1 MADTAQQSTVRQTI
15 KRSASERDDENDNIS
30 PTQEALRTKQSMKS
44 AVNALRKYLT
54 EQGLSPTF
62 EEYDSKV
69 LDYTLAK
76 FYTEARQENG
86 ELYRKTSLYSLRSGI
101 SRHML
106 NHNVDIVNGE
116 NFKESKGVFKAVCAG
131 LKTLGMDTVDHVPCI
146 SDADLQKLY
155 NYFDVNDST
164 GLQEKVFVDLMLYL
178 LKNKKNRGR
187 YEFRNMKISEFGIG
201 KDVTNITK
209 KGLGFVHIVSGGLS
223 LDNGADNVMY
233 ERPGDE
239 FCPYKSFV
247 SYIDKLDGSCDTLF
261 QRPIRDGKSMKGG
274 KWYDGNPLGHNT
286 LGTLMQTISEKA
298 ELSRRYTNSSL
309 NITSTYLL
317 DSGEIKN
324 FTSIKNKPIETDR
337 DIFKD
342 IKIERDDGDNVCD
355 LGLYVPVESF
365 PSSTNTKATD
375 ENTNANHLNADLK
388 KLVRMYVKEV
398 MESHKME
405 MLNFI
410 KEDIL
415 EELDK
420 WKKEIQV
427 LKKEIND
434 LSKIPDC
441 SNTNPAQPS
450 DNNEIDS
457 LGTPPST
464 SGLKISKIISLNKSI
479 KSEPE
484 SDSTD
489 SMAWD
494 QVTDEC
500 ADHNNISKK
509 TMLVTSGI
517 SDSIPSNIS
526 NTGVVLTTSTSQRN
540 TSTSDTSPPNKM
552 PRLDTYSKNDSL
564 RTAVEDLQ
572 KLKADMQK
580 EDQANIVQNI
590 QQLNTL
596 PQTIQF
602 NTIPQNVKQFN
613 LVPQNILSN
622 ATASNVTTDNVQKQT
637 ISSGSAQSS
646 LRNISNFGSILLPQQ
661 QLNTFQQTRMPVS
674 IFKPNMISPSQ
685 VSYPLGQAMIPPGAS
700 IILRDGQTVNLLQ
713 PGMQGTTAVTNTVT
727 PLTASSKL
735 SQICQQAVVTGTKS
749 MPLVAQ
755 QSPTFAAQSVKNQV
769 NSLQADP
776 LKAVSANHPKTM
788 LRNSPVVL
796 ITKNIPTTEHSLSPS
811 AVKQS
816 PSVVKQSPSP
826 VKQSQSTVQLS
837 STTTVTKK
845 STPVVI
851 TTGSSA
857 AKQPTNEPPI
867 LVIRS
872 EDIPSIS
879 TGKNGNNSKKASGV
893 VKSSTTV
900 SNDDDDEVHEVVDL
914 IKHPAPLP
922 AAPPYSANDAQG
934 QRRKFQGMLPPKP
947 ILKISYNNKGIV
959 LSWNFT
965 RNLMLYSEIE
975 SYQLYSYQEG
985 DHSPDTELWTLAGEL
1000 KALPLPMACTLS
1012 HFQHG
1017 YKYHFAVRAIDV
1029 YKRYCAFSETV
1040 SIQLPSNK

>member
-1 MADTAQQSTVRQTI
+1 MADTAQQSTLRQAI

-30 PTQEALRTKQSMKS
+30 STQEALRTRQSMKS

-54 EQGLSPTF
+54 EQGLAPTF
-62 EEYDSKV
+62 EEYNSKL

-86 ELYRKTSLYSLRSGI
+86 ELYRKTSLYALRSGI

-106 NHNVDIVNGE
+106 NHNVDIVNGD
-116 NFKESKGVFKAVCAG
+116 NFKESKAVFKAVCAG

-201 KDVTNITK
+201 TDATNTNK
-209 KGLGFVHIVSGGLS
+209 KGLGFVHMVSDGLS

-261 QRPIRDGKSMKGG
+261 QRPIRDGKSTKSG
-274 KWYDGNPLGHNT
+274 KWYDGNPVGHNA

-324 FTSIKNKPIETDR
+324 FTMIKNKPMETDQ

-342 IKIERDDGDNVCD
+342 IKIERDDGDEVCD
-355 LGLYVPVESF
+355 LGLYIPVETF

-410 KEDIL
+410 KDDIL

-420 WKKEIQV
+420 WKKEIQD
-427 LKKEIND
+427 LKKEISN
-434 LSKIPDC
+434 LSKNPDC
-441 SNTNPAQPS
+441 SNTNPAPPS

-457 LGTPPST
+457 HSTPPST
-464 SGLKISKIISLNKSI
+464 SGLVISKVTSLSKSI

-489 SMAWD
+489 SKTWD
-494 QVTDEC
+494 QVTNDC

-509 TMLVTSGI
+509 TILVTAGR

-526 NTGVVLTTSTSQRN
+526 NTRVMLTTSTSQRN
-540 TSTSDTSPPNKM
+540 KSTSDTSPPNKM
-552 PRLDTYSKNDSL
+552 PRFDTYSKNDSL
-564 RTAVEDLQ
+564 RTALEGLQ

-580 EDQANIVQNI
+580 EDQTNTVQNI
-590 QQLNTL
+590 QQCNTL
-596 PQTIQF
+596 PQNIQF
-602 NTIPQNVKQFN
+602 NTIPHNVQQFN

-622 ATASNVTTDNVQKQT
+622 ATASNVTKDAVQKQT
-637 ISSGSAQSS
+637 IPSGSAASS
-646 LRNISNFGSILLPQQ
+646 LQNISNFGSILLSPQ

-674 IFKPNMISPSQ
+674 IFKPNMISSSQ

-713 PGMQGTTAVTNTVT
+713 SGTKSVT

-735 SQICQQAVVTGTKS
+735 SRICQQAVVTGAKS
-749 MPLVAQ
+749 TPSAAQ
-755 QSPTFAAQSVKNQV
+755 QSPTLKAQPVNNQT
-769 NSLQADP
+769 NSLQADQ
-776 LKAVSANHPKTM
+776 LNTVSANQPKTM
-788 LRNSPVVL
+788 LRNPPVVL
-796 ITKNIPTTEHSLSPS
+796 ITKNTPTTEQPSSPS
-811 AVKQS
+811 IVKQS
-816 PSVVKQSPSP
+816 PSTVKQSPST
-826 VKQSQSTVQLS
+826 VKQSPSTVKQLKS
-837 STTTVTKK
+837 SVTEK

-851 TTGSSA
+851 ATGSSA
-857 AKQPTNEPPI
+857 AEQPTSEP
-867 LVIRS
+867 VIVIPS
-872 EDIPSIS
+872 EDFPSKS
-879 TGKNGNNSKKASGV
+879 TSKNINSSKKV

-900 SNDDDDEVHEVVDL
+900 SNDDDDVHEVVDL

-922 AAPPYSANDAQG
+922 AAPPFSANDAQG

-985 DHSPDTELWTLAGEL
+985 DRSPDTDLWTLAGEL

-1012 HFQHG
+1012 HFQQG

-1040 SIQLPSNK
+1040 SILLPSNK